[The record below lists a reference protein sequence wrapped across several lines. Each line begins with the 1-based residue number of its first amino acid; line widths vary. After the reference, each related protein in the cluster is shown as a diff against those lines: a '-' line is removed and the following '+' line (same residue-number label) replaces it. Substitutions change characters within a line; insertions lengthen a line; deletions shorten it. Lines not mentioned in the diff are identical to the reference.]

1 MAHRRLSV
9 YLGLLS
15 LVLCLTT
22 WALDLN
28 QFVTQCIFCRNE
40 RTVIGI
46 LGIMLLLSAKSHLIR
61 YPSLVFGFYG
71 ASTSAQHIM
80 LIMNHGHFSSPQLPL
95 TILAL
100 FIIIGQVY
108 FIFNLP
114 VKKNT
119 VEG

>member
-1 MAHRRLSV
+1 MKHI
-9 YLGLLS
+9 GLPIYFGIFTV
-15 LVLCLTT
+15 VLCLTT

-46 LGIMLLLSAKSHLIR
+46 FGLMLILSAKPYLIR

-80 LIMNHGHFSSPQLPL
+80 LIMNHGHFSSLQLPL

-108 FIFNLP
+108 VIFNLP
-114 VKKNT
+114 LKKNT